1 MFIGDK
7 DRFMGDLE
15 MLFNRVAQRSD
26 FYKVNINSFNGKI
39 INIYIM
45 DFGWDLNFRF
55 DGQEI
60 TLFTDIN
67 VEPDVNIQ
75 GEITD
80 FIKTVSYGLAKKTIP
95 AGLLKIKG
103 DVSLIQN
110 IQKLLIESEVIFE
123 EILSSYLGGPFA
135 ESIVGKTKNLIN
147 EVNNLTES
155 VLENSKVF
163 IKEDT
168 EMFVTQEELVE
179 LDEKIMNLSNS
190 VDSLES
196 KYQSVLSAKG

>member
-80 FIKTVSYGLAKKTIP
+80 FIKTVSYGLAKKPIP

>member
-7 DRFMGDLE
+7 DRFMGNLE
-15 MLFNRVAQRSD
+15 MLFNRVAQRSE
-26 FYKVNINSFNGKI
+26 FYKVNINSFNEKI
-39 INIYIM
+39 INIYII
-45 DFGWDLNFRF
+45 DFGLDLNFRF
-55 DGQEI
+55 DGQKI

-67 VEPDVNIQ
+67 VEPDVKIQ

-80 FIKTVSYGLAKKTIP
+80 FIKTASYGLAKKPIP

-147 EVNNLTES
+147 EVNILTES

-163 IKEDT
+163 LKEDT

-179 LDEKIMNLSNS
+179 LDEKIMNLSNC
-190 VDSLES
+190 VDSLEN
-196 KYQSVLSAKG
+196 KFQSVLSAKG

>member
-1 MFIGDK
+1 MFNGDK

-80 FIKTVSYGLAKKTIP
+80 FIKTVSYGLAKKPIP

>member
-80 FIKTVSYGLAKKTIP
+80 FMKTVSYGLAKKPIP

-147 EVNNLTES
+147 GVNNLTES

-190 VDSLES
+190 VDSLDS